1 MDGARD
7 NVFYTRDVQFNFFL
21 KRRVRGK
28 DKKEDK
34 IDNRES
40 QNLCE

>member
-7 NVFYTRDVQFNFFL
+7 NVFYRRDVQFHFL